1 MKNEKMFAVKDNLTD
16 DEIRYGLRNVIK
28 DGLTSQAMGTLTGG
42 VFLVAFALKL
52 GASNMVIGLLAAIP
66 FLAQLIQIPSIYLI
80 EKYRSRRAICVY
92 SSALSRMF
100 WLLIAAIPFLFPIE
114 TGLMVLITALIL
126 QSAVG
131 GIGGCCW
138 NSWMRDLVPSDR
150 LGSFF
155 SKRMSFAALLGSFL
169 SLAAAFYIDKWE
181 NLFPEHKLY
190 SYSVL
195 FFLGF
200 LAGMLGIYF
209 LSATPEPCM
218 ESIKKKQKFTGMLL
232 TPFKD
237 INFRN
242 LIMALGPWSF
252 AVNLATPFFTV
263 YMLKSLQLNMSLIIA
278 LTVLSQI
285 TNLAFLSIW
294 GRFSDRFSNKS
305 VLTICGTMFMLC
317 VLAWTF
323 TGEPGKNIFTM
334 PLMPLLITIHIFTGI
349 STAGVSLTSGNIGF
363 KLAPKG
369 QATAYLASVSLVNS
383 LSSGIA
389 PILGGFFADFFTERQ
404 LSWKLEWSSPENQ
417 IAFQVFNLHSWS
429 FFFFFAFLI
438 GLYAIH
444 RLTLVKEPGEVD
456 EKVVVH
462 EFIHELGRSIKSIFS
477 IKNRLRYTPQFA
489 LLAARSSFKKGK

>member
-16 DEIRYGLRNVIK
+16 DEIRYGLRNVIR
-28 DGLTSQAMGTLTGG
+28 DGLTSQAMSTLTGG
-42 VFLVAFALKL
+42 IFLVAFALKL

-80 EKYRSRRAICVY
+80 EKYRARRAICVY

-100 WLLIAAIPFLFPIE
+100 WLPIAAIPFLFSIE
-114 TGLMVLITALIL
+114 TGLIVLITALIL
-126 QSAVG
+126 QSAIG

-138 NSWMRDLVPSDR
+138 NSWMRDLVPHDK

-155 SKRMSFAALLGSFL
+155 SKRMSLAAVLGSLL
-169 SLAAAFYIDKWE
+169 SLTAGFYIDKWE

-190 SYSVL
+190 GYSAL
-195 FFLGF
+195 FFMGF
-200 LAGMLGIYF
+200 IAGMLGVYF

-218 ESIKKKQKFTGMLL
+218 ESIKKKQKFTRLLL
-232 TPFKD
+232 TPFND

-263 YMLKSLQLNMSLIIA
+263 YMLKSLQMNMSLIIA

-294 GRFSDRFSNKS
+294 GKFSDRFSNKS
-305 VLTICGTMFMLC
+305 VLTICGTLFMLC
-317 VLAWTF
+317 VLAWIF
-323 TGEPGKNIFTM
+323 VIPGQNMIT
-334 PLMPLLITIHIFTGI
+334 MPLLITIHVFMGI

-383 LSSGIA
+383 ISSGIA
-389 PILGGFFADFFTERQ
+389 PVLGGVFADFFTERQ
-404 LSWKLEWSSPENQ
+404 LSWTMKWTSPQNEV
-417 IAFQVFNLHSWS
+417 AFQIFNLHSWS

-444 RLTLVKEPGEVD
+444 RLTLVKEPGEVE
-456 EKVVVH
+456 EKVVVY
-462 EFIHELGRSIKSIFS
+462 EVIYELGRSIKSIFS

-489 LLAARSSFKKGK
+489 LLAARNSFRKGK

>member
-1 MKNEKMFAVKDNLTD
+1 MKNEKMFEVKDNLTD
-16 DEIRYGLRNVIK
+16 DEIRYGLRNVIR
-28 DGLTSQAMGTLTGG
+28 DGLTSQAMSTLTGG

-80 EKYRSRRAICVY
+80 EKYRARRAICVY

-100 WLLIAAIPFLFPIE
+100 WLPIAAIPFLFSIE
-114 TGLMVLITALIL
+114 TGLMVLIAALVL
-126 QSAVG
+126 QSALG

-138 NSWMRDLVPSDR
+138 NSWMRDLVPHDR

-155 SKRMSFAALLGSFL
+155 SKRMSLAAVLGSIL
-169 SLAAAFYIDKWE
+169 SLAAGFYIDKWT
-181 NLFPEHKLY
+181 NLFPEHELY
-190 SYSVL
+190 GYSAL

-200 LAGMLGIYF
+200 LAGMLGVYF

-218 ESIKKKQKFTGMLL
+218 ESIKKKQKFTRLLL

-237 INFRN
+237 VNFRN

-252 AVNLATPFFTV
+252 AVNLAIPFFTV
-263 YMLKSLQLNMSLIIA
+263 YMLKSLQMNMSLIIA

-294 GRFSDRFSNKS
+294 GKFSDRFSNKS

-317 VLAWTF
+317 VLAWIF
-323 TGEPGKNIFTM
+323 VIPGQNMFTM
-334 PLMPLLITIHIFTGI
+334 SLLITIHIFTGI
-349 STAGVSLTSGNIGF
+349 STAGVSLTAGNIGF

-369 QATAYLASVSLVNS
+369 QATAYLAAVSLVNS
-383 LSSGIA
+383 ISSGIA
-389 PILGGFFADFFTERQ
+389 PVLGGVFADFFTERQ
-404 LSWKLEWSSPENQ
+404 LSWTLKWTSPESE
-417 IAFQVFNLHSWS
+417 IAFQVFKLHSWS

-444 RLTLVKEPGEVD
+444 RLTLVKEPGEVE
-456 EKVVVH
+456 EKVVVY
-462 EFIHELGRSIKSIFS
+462 EVIYELGRSIKSIFS

-489 LLAARSSFKKGK
+489 LLAARNSFRKGK

>member
-1 MKNEKMFAVKDNLTD
+1 MKNEKMFEVKDNLTD

-100 WLLIAAIPFLFPIE
+100 WLLIAAIPFLFSIE
-114 TGLMVLITALIL
+114 TGLMVLMTALIL

-155 SKRMSFAALLGSFL
+155 SKRMSLAAVLGSSL
-169 SLAAAFYIDKWE
+169 SLAAGFYIDKWE
-181 NLFPEHKLY
+181 NLFPDHKLY
-190 SYSVL
+190 GYSAL

-200 LAGMLGIYF
+200 LAGMLGVYF

-263 YMLKSLQLNMSLIIA
+263 YMLKSLQMNMSLIIA

-305 VLTICGTMFMLC
+305 VLTICGTLFMLC
-317 VLAWTF
+317 VFAWIFVVPGQKLF
-323 TGEPGKNIFTM
+323 T
-334 PLMPLLITIHIFTGI
+334 MPLLITIHVFTGI

-383 LSSGIA
+383 ISSGIA
-389 PILGGFFADFFTERQ
+389 PVLGGVFADFFTERQ
-404 LSWKLEWSSPENQ
+404 LSWTMKWTSPQNE

-444 RLTLVKEPGEVD
+444 RLTLVKEPGEVE

-462 EFIHELGRSIKSIFS
+462 EVIHELGMSIKSIFS

-489 LLAARSSFKKGK
+489 LLAVRSSFRKGR